1 MLLKW
6 QQRQME
12 ESYLGQLE
20 QMLVGRLRNASYGR
34 PMRSKA
40 SLRRVSELSQ
50 FSVDINEELSRLETM
65 IDQFAW

>member
-1 MLLKW
+1 
-6 QQRQME
+6 ME

-20 QMLVGRLRNASYGR
+20 QMLVGRLRNSDYGR

-40 SLRRVSELSQ
+40 SLRRANELSR
-50 FSVDINEELSRLETM
+50 FSVDINEELSRLEEM

>member
-1 MLLKW
+1 MLLRR

-20 QMLVGRLRNASYGR
+20 QMLVGRLRNSDYGR
-34 PMRSKA
+34 PMRATA
-40 SLRRVSELSQ
+40 SLRRANELSR
-50 FSVDINEELSRLETM
+50 FSVDINEELSRLEEM